1 MHLKEIFTEK
11 FLFTGTSNF
20 TFSGLNSNFETNWF
34 FEDEGIL
41 VQERIEDFNKLINRQ
56 DIKQVELN
64 NFEGVPK
71 KEAEAAETKF

>member
-1 MHLKEIFTEK
+1 MKKYYPLSIEIYIYVGEYGVMHLKEIFTEK

-41 VQERIEDFNKLINRQ
+41 VQERIEDFNKLINR
-56 DIKQVELN
+56 
-64 NFEGVPK
+64 
-71 KEAEAAETKF
+71 